1 MDQNSAQSEV
11 KKSPV
16 DGNTFGNFAAVIAA
30 ILLVIAI
37 AFQRF
42 EIDST
47 AKVKEYRNSPETR
60 RIIGIVTQ
68 TPSWSKGDQLNFAEV
83 MNSLENDKLTHP
95 LAAQMY
101 VASQARLNQSI
112 DPSVF
117 KVATSVN
124 DPFASAMQFL
134 GGSQVGNR
142 LSEREAKS
150 IQSFRVGNMFDEY
163 ILRAINEK
171 ARAKEGLDVN
181 TYLYRFSLDPVTTG
195 IYLAGV
201 IGLTVIW
208 GRGGFRIESA
218 HPMLMS
224 PPRIGGGW
232 GFLLGTLT
240 IGFLLYIF
248 DSFPPDI
255 AREAYVAKPVLF
267 ALVVIAYTIIKR
279 PKEVSANTFHPSL
292 LILSGIGCAAL
303 AGWVAQVLTAS
314 TARTRT
320 FTVPDYWLGG
330 PIDIALSVLFLV
342 AFPIAMTGVLNVGLR
357 GMLERLKVQ
366 QGLGHFLA
374 ALPMAIYSP
383 INFHG
388 FIGMV
393 IVGTISCVAMYRSQ
407 SLLVPI
413 AMWAAIALSV
423 F

>member
-1 MDQNSAQSEV
+1 
-11 KKSPV
+11 
-16 DGNTFGNFAAVIAA
+16 
-30 ILLVIAI
+30 
-37 AFQRF
+37 
-42 EIDST
+42 
-47 AKVKEYRNSPETR
+47 
-60 RIIGIVTQ
+60 
-68 TPSWSKGDQLNFAEV
+68 
-83 MNSLENDKLTHP
+83 
-95 LAAQMY
+95 
-101 VASQARLNQSI
+101 
-112 DPSVF
+112 
-117 KVATSVN
+117 
-124 DPFASAMQFL
+124 
-134 GGSQVGNR
+134 
-142 LSEREAKS
+142 
-150 IQSFRVGNMFDEY
+150 MFDEY
-163 ILRAINEK
+163 ILRAINQK
-171 ARAKEGLDVN
+171 ARSKEGLDVN
-181 TYLYRFSLDPVTTG
+181 TFLFRFSFEPVTKG
-195 IYLAGV
+195 IYLAGI
-201 IGLTVIW
+201 IGLVVVLW
-208 GRGGFRIESA
+208 RGGFRVDSA
-218 HPMLMS
+218 HPMPMTPLKF
-224 PPRIGGGW
+224 GAGW

-240 IGFLLYIF
+240 IGFLLWIF
-248 DSFPPDI
+248 DTLPPDMV
-255 AREAYVAKPVLF
+255 REAYVAKPVLF
-267 ALVVIAYTIIKR
+267 ALVVFAYTIIKR
-279 PKEVSANTFHPSL
+279 PKELSANTFHPSL

-320 FTVPDYWLGG
+320 FTVPDYLLGG